1 MQEKRKKERRITLRK
16 ATLTKSLLGNLLPS
30 APNKF
35 EHRSYSAINHG
46 KHNELG
52 TEYSPAKNSD
62 MMMSEN
68 YMVDTT
74 I

>member
-16 ATLTKSLLGNLLPS
+16 ATLTKSLLGDS